1 MFNAGAY
8 AQPPP
13 ATAYLCAACGEETEL
28 KPKEPVRCKTC
39 GHRVLYKKRTS
50 RMVQFEAR

>member
-28 KPKEPVRCKTC
+28 KPKEPVRCKSC